1 MIRDISDNIFR
12 LTLIEWTNVIRKGGA
27 FRCGNFF
34 EKTYSAKKRKRN
46 YIIHNPN
53 IVEDTVQMLLDILIQ
68 ANEKKVERK
77 LREMTE

>member
-1 MIRDISDNIFR
+1 ME
-12 LTLIEWTNVIRKGGA
+12 T
-27 FRCGNFF
+27 FF
-34 EKTYSAKKRKRN
+34 DKTYSTKKRKLN

-53 IVEDTVQMLLDILIQ
+53 TVEDTAQMLLNILIQ